1 MVIDKMRYNNKNG
14 LEAGVLY
21 CFNNHLKG
29 ENCKYCRTRIECSK
43 EERIMETMSKELKE
57 KANEMK
63 CDLNHNVIMS
73 YHLMLPLTETAFC
86 VLLAQGEIE
95 TCIKNRG
102 GEKTIEAIKDYK
114 FESVKLSELNSYS
127 IDDIHRKFHGS
138 NIRLI
143 MD

>member
-57 KANEMK
+57 NANKMK
-63 CDLNHNVIMS
+63 YGLKHNVIIS
-73 YHLMLPLTETAFC
+73 HHLILALIETAFR
-86 VLLAQGEIE
+86 VLLAQGESE
-95 TCIKNRG
+95 TCIKNRE

-114 FESVKLSELNSYS
+114 FESIKLSELNSYS
-127 IDDIHRKFHGS
+127 IDDIHRKFHGG

>member
-1 MVIDKMRYNNKNG
+1 MTIDKMRYNNKNG
-14 LEAGVLY
+14 LEVGVLY

-29 ENCKYCRTRIECSK
+29 ENCKYCRARIECSK
-43 EERIMETMSKELKE
+43 EERMKETMSKELKE

-63 CDLNHNVIMS
+63 YDLRHNVLMS
-73 YHLMLPLTETAFC
+73 HHMILPLIEIAFR
-86 VLLAQGEIE
+86 VLLAQGESE

-102 GEKTIEAIKDYK
+102 GERTIEAIKDYK
-114 FESVKLSELNSYS
+114 FESIKLSELNGYS

-143 MD
+143 LD